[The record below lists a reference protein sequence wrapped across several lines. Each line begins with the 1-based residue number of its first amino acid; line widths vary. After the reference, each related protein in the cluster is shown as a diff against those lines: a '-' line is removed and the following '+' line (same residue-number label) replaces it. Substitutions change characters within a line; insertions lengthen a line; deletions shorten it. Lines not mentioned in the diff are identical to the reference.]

1 MADSP
6 LVNDRIITTM
16 CTPTNGRRVDLIALH
31 TLEYPERVGAARWAA
46 DYFRTVQ
53 ASANYCVDAQEIIG
67 NVWEKDMP
75 WTTPGVN
82 ERSISIE
89 QAGYAGQSVS
99 EWADTYSRSMLENT
113 AKLTADI
120 CKRNNIPPVLL
131 SNAQLAAGHKGIIH
145 HVQASE
151 VYRMSDHW
159 DCGPNFP
166 WSYFMGRVAQYYGG
180 GTGGIVPT
188 APTQPQ
194 KDWFDMADQK
204 MLEVALNNVFQK
216 SKGLIRE
223 CVHDVLHLEEVKRE
237 GSVNGKPVGGT
248 TTVITE
254 IKYLAKNFGD
264 VLAAVAGVKKDVI
277 FTQGQVAKLPE
288 AVAAALA
295 AGGAVTVEGQPV
307 DRATVAA
314 AVREV
319 LNSTELTVKEG

>member
-1 MADSP
+1 MADSA
-6 LVNDRIITTM
+6 LVDARIITNQ
-16 CTPTNGRRVDLIALH
+16 CTPTNGRRVDLVVLH
-31 TLEYPERVGAARWAA
+31 TLEYPERSGAARWAA
-46 DYFRTVQ
+46 NYFRTVQ
-53 ASANYCVDAQEIIG
+53 ASANYITDASEIIG
-67 NVWEKDMP
+67 GVYEKDMP

-89 QAGYAGQSVS
+89 QAGYAGQSAS
-99 EWADTYSRSMLENT
+99 EWADAYSRAMLENT
-113 AKLTADI
+113 ARLTADI
-120 CKRNNIPPVLL
+120 CRRNSIPPVLL
-131 SNAQLAAGHKGIIH
+131 TNAQLAAGHKGIIH

-166 WSYFMGRVAQYYGG
+166 WAYFMGRVAHYYGG
-180 GTGGIVPT
+180 GATGSVPSIT
-188 APTQPQ
+188 TEPE
-194 KDWFDMADQK
+194 KDEFDMASIRD
-204 MLEVALNNVFQK
+204 LEIAVNKVFQN
-216 SKGLIRE
+216 SKGLIKQ
-223 CVHDVLHLEEVKRE
+223 CVHEVLHQEQVKRE
-237 GSVNGKPVGGT
+237 GSVNGKAVGGT

-277 FTQGQVAKLPE
+277 FAQNQVAKLPE
-288 AVAAALA
+288 AVAAALS

-319 LNSTELTVKEG
+319 LNSTELTVKEA